1 MNEIIFNFL
10 IHLNEFVSTY
20 YIYSF
25 CLFLIISTL
34 YFTFS
39 LPGGIIILLSS
50 GFFFGFIGGF
60 FLNIISICLG
70 SLIFIIFSKT
80 LLRGL
85 FEKYYDKFSDKL
97 SEYIK
102 SSSYEYLILLRL
114 IIGPPLLF
122 QNICISLLN
131 ISKTKIFIT
140 SFIGF
145 TPTMLLFSYLGSYGS
160 NIIELK
166 SFTIT
171 DIFTTEI
178 LIIFSLIILFIFFR
192 IFFKKK

>member
-10 IHLNEFVSTY
+10 INLNEFVSTY

-25 CLFLIISTL
+25 CLFFIISTL

-80 LLRGL
+80 LLRGF
-85 FEKYYDKFSDKL
+85 FEKYYVKFSDKL
-97 SEYIK
+97 STYIK
-102 SSSYEYLILLRL
+102 SSSYEYLVLIRL

-131 ISKTKIFIT
+131 ISKTKILIT

-145 TPTMLLFSYLGSYGS
+145 TPSMLLFSYLGSHVS

-166 SFTIT
+166 AFTIA
-171 DIFTTEI
+171 DIFTSEI
-178 LIIFSLIILFIFFR
+178 IIIFVLIISILFFR
-192 IFFKKK
+192 IFIKK

>member
-1 MNEIIFNFL
+1 MNDIIFNFL
-10 IHLNEFVSTY
+10 INLNEFVTTY
-20 YIYSF
+20 YVYSF
-25 CLFLIISTL
+25 CLFFIISTL
-34 YFTFS
+34 FFTFS

-85 FEKYYDKFSDKL
+85 FEKYYVKFSDKL
-97 SEYIK
+97 STYIK
-102 SSSYEYLILLRL
+102 SSSYEYLILIRL

-131 ISKTKIFIT
+131 ISKTKILIT

-145 TPTMLLFSYLGSYGS
+145 APFMLLFSYLGSHVS

-166 SFTIT
+166 AFTIA
-171 DIFTTEI
+171 DIFTSEI
-178 LIIFSLIILFIFFR
+178 IIIFVLIISILFFR
-192 IFFKKK
+192 IFIKK

>member
-10 IHLNEFVSTY
+10 INLNEFVSTY
-20 YIYSF
+20 YIFSF
-25 CLFLIISTL
+25 CIFFIISTL

-60 FLNIISICLG
+60 FLNIISICFG

-80 LLRGL
+80 LIKGL
-85 FEKYYDKFSDKL
+85 FENYYVLFSDKL
-97 SEYIK
+97 STYIK
-102 SSSYEYLILLRL
+102 SSSYEYLILIRL

-131 ISKTKIFIT
+131 ISKTKILIT

-145 TPTMLLFSYLGSYGS
+145 TPLMLLFSYLGSHVS

-166 SFTIT
+166 AFTIA
-171 DIFTTEI
+171 DIFTSEI
-178 LIIFSLIILFIFFR
+178 IIIFVLIISILFFR
-192 IFFKKK
+192 IFIKK

>member
-10 IHLNEFVSTY
+10 INLNEFVSTY
-20 YIYSF
+20 YIFSF
-25 CLFLIISTL
+25 CVFFIISTL

-39 LPGGIIILLSS
+39 LPGGVIILLSS

-80 LLRGL
+80 LIKGL
-85 FEKYYDKFSDKL
+85 FEKYYVKFSDKI
-97 SEYIK
+97 SKYIK
-102 SSSYEYLILLRL
+102 SSSYEYLILIRL

-131 ISKTKIFIT
+131 ISKTKILIT

-145 TPTMLLFSYLGSYGS
+145 APLMLLFSYLGSHVS

-166 SFTIT
+166 AFTIA
-171 DIFTTEI
+171 DIFTSEI
-178 LIIFSLIILFIFFR
+178 IIIFVLIISILFFR
-192 IFFKKK
+192 IFIKK

>member
-10 IHLNEFVSTY
+10 INLNEFVSTY
-20 YIYSF
+20 YIFSF
-25 CLFLIISTL
+25 CLFFIISTL

-39 LPGGIIILLSS
+39 LPGGVIILLSS

-60 FLNIISICLG
+60 FLNIISICFG

-80 LLRGL
+80 LIKGL
-85 FEKYYDKFSDKL
+85 FEKYYVKFSDKL
-97 SEYIK
+97 STYIK
-102 SSSYEYLILLRL
+102 SSSYEYLILIRL

-131 ISKTKIFIT
+131 ISKTKILIT

-145 TPTMLLFSYLGSYGS
+145 TPLMLLFSYLGSHVS

-166 SFTIT
+166 SFTIA
-171 DIFTTEI
+171 DIFTSEI
-178 LIIFSLIILFIFFR
+178 IIIFVLIISILFFR
-192 IFFKKK
+192 IFIKK

>member
-10 IHLNEFVSTY
+10 INLNEFVSTY
-20 YIYSF
+20 YIFSF
-25 CLFLIISTL
+25 CIFFIISTL

-60 FLNIISICLG
+60 FLNIISICFG

-80 LLRGL
+80 LIKGL
-85 FEKYYDKFSDKL
+85 FEKYYVLFSDKL
-97 SEYIK
+97 STYIK
-102 SSSYEYLILLRL
+102 SSSYEYLILIRL

-131 ISKTKIFIT
+131 ISKTKILIT

-145 TPTMLLFSYLGSYGS
+145 TPLMLLFSYLGSHVS

-166 SFTIT
+166 AFTIA
-171 DIFTTEI
+171 DIFTSEI
-178 LIIFSLIILFIFFR
+178 IIIFVLIISILFFR
-192 IFFKKK
+192 IFIKK

>member
-10 IHLNEFVSTY
+10 INLNEFVSTY
-20 YIYSF
+20 YIFSF
-25 CLFLIISTL
+25 CVFFIISTL

-50 GFFFGFIGGF
+50 GFFFGFIWGF

-80 LLRGL
+80 LIKGL
-85 FEKYYDKFSDKL
+85 FEKYYVKFSDKL
-97 SEYIK
+97 STYIK
-102 SSSYEYLILLRL
+102 SSSYEYLILIRL

-131 ISKTKIFIT
+131 ISKTKILIT

-145 TPTMLLFSYLGSYGS
+145 TPLMLLFSYLGSHVS

-166 SFTIT
+166 AFTIA
-171 DIFTTEI
+171 DIFTSEI
-178 LIIFSLIILFIFFR
+178 IIIFVLIISILFFR
-192 IFFKKK
+192 IFIKK

>member
-10 IHLNEFVSTY
+10 INLNEFVSTY
-20 YIYSF
+20 YIVSF
-25 CLFLIISTL
+25 CLFFIISTL

-80 LLRGL
+80 LIKGL
-85 FEKYYDKFSDKL
+85 FEKYYVKFSDKL
-97 SEYIK
+97 STYIK
-102 SSSYEYLILLRL
+102 SSSYEYLILIRL

-131 ISKTKIFIT
+131 ISKTKILIT

-145 TPTMLLFSYLGSYGS
+145 APLMLLFSYLGSHVS

-166 SFTIT
+166 AFTIA
-171 DIFTTEI
+171 DIFTSEI
-178 LIIFSLIILFIFFR
+178 IIIFVLIISILFFR
-192 IFFKKK
+192 IFIKK

>member
-10 IHLNEFVSTY
+10 INLNEFVSTY

-25 CLFLIISTL
+25 CLFFIISTL

-80 LLRGL
+80 LLRGF
-85 FEKYYDKFSDKL
+85 FEKYYVKFSDKL
-97 SEYIK
+97 STYIK
-102 SSSYEYLILLRL
+102 SSSYEYLVLIRL

-131 ISKTKIFIT
+131 ISKTKILIT
-140 SFIGF
+140 SFIGLA
-145 TPTMLLFSYLGSYGS
+145 PLMLLFSYLGSHVS
-160 NIIELK
+160 NIIELE
-166 SFTIT
+166 SFRIA
-171 DIFTTEI
+171 DIFTSEI
-178 LIIFSLIILFIFFR
+178 IIIFVLIISILFFR
-192 IFFKKK
+192 IFIKK

>member
-10 IHLNEFVSTY
+10 INLNELVSTY
-20 YIYSF
+20 YIFSF
-25 CLFLIISTL
+25 CIFFIISTL

-60 FLNIISICLG
+60 FLNIISICFG
-70 SLIFIIFSKT
+70 SLIFIVFSKT
-80 LLRGL
+80 LIKGL
-85 FEKYYDKFSDKL
+85 FEKYYVLFSDKL
-97 SEYIK
+97 SAYIK
-102 SSSYEYLILLRL
+102 SSSYEYLILIRL

-131 ISKTKIFIT
+131 ISKTKILIT

-145 TPTMLLFSYLGSYGS
+145 TPSMLLFSYLGSHVS

-166 SFTIT
+166 AFTIA
-171 DIFTTEI
+171 DIFTFEI
-178 LIIFSLIILFIFFR
+178 IIIFVLIISILFFR
-192 IFFKKK
+192 IFIKK

>member
-10 IHLNEFVSTY
+10 INLNEFVSTY
-20 YIYSF
+20 YIFSF
-25 CLFLIISTL
+25 CLFFIISTL

-60 FLNIISICLG
+60 FLNIISICFG

-80 LLRGL
+80 LIKGL
-85 FEKYYDKFSDKL
+85 FEKYYVKFSDKL
-97 SEYIK
+97 STYIK
-102 SSSYEYLILLRL
+102 SSSYEYLILIRL

-131 ISKTKIFIT
+131 ISKTKILIT

-145 TPTMLLFSYLGSYGS
+145 TPLMLLFSYLGSHVS

-166 SFTIT
+166 AFTIA
-171 DIFTTEI
+171 DIFTSEI
-178 LIIFSLIILFIFFR
+178 IIIFVLIISILFFR
-192 IFFKKK
+192 IFIKK

>member
-1 MNEIIFNFL
+1 MNEIFFNYL
-10 IHLNEFVSTY
+10 INLNEFVSTY
-20 YIYSF
+20 YIFSF
-25 CLFLIISTL
+25 CLFFIISTL

-39 LPGGIIILLSS
+39 LPGGVIILLSS

-80 LLRGL
+80 LLRGF
-85 FEKYYDKFSDKL
+85 FEKYYVKFSDKL
-97 SEYIK
+97 STYIK
-102 SSSYEYLILLRL
+102 SSSYEYLVLIRL

-131 ISKTKIFIT
+131 ISKTKILIT

-145 TPTMLLFSYLGSYGS
+145 APLMLLFSYLGSHVS

-166 SFTIT
+166 AFTIA
-171 DIFTTEI
+171 DIFTSEI
-178 LIIFSLIILFIFFR
+178 IIIFVLIISILFFR
-192 IFFKKK
+192 IFIKK

>member
-10 IHLNEFVSTY
+10 INLNEFVSTY
-20 YIYSF
+20 YIFSF
-25 CLFLIISTL
+25 CVFFIISTL

-50 GFFFGFIGGF
+50 GFFFGFIGGGL
-60 FLNIISICLG
+60 LNIISICLG

-80 LLRGL
+80 LIKGL
-85 FEKYYDKFSDKL
+85 FEKYYVKFSDKL
-97 SEYIK
+97 STYIK
-102 SSSYEYLILLRL
+102 SSSYEYLILIRL

-131 ISKTKIFIT
+131 ISKTKILIT

-145 TPTMLLFSYLGSYGS
+145 TPLMLLFSYLGSHVS

-166 SFTIT
+166 AFTIA
-171 DIFTTEI
+171 DIFTSEI
-178 LIIFSLIILFIFFR
+178 IIIFVLIISILFFR
-192 IFFKKK
+192 IFIKK

>member
-1 MNEIIFNFL
+1 MNEIFFNYL
-10 IHLNEFVSTY
+10 INLNELVSAY

-25 CLFLIISTL
+25 CLFFIISTL

-39 LPGGIIILLSS
+39 LPGGIVILLSS

-85 FEKYYDKFSDKL
+85 FEKYYVKFSDKI
-97 SEYIK
+97 SKYIK
-102 SSSYEYLILLRL
+102 SSSYEYLILIRL

-131 ISKTKIFIT
+131 ISKTKILIT

-145 TPTMLLFSYLGSYGS
+145 TPLMLLFSYLGSHAS
-160 NIIELK
+160 NIIQLK
-166 SFTIT
+166 YFTIA
-171 DIFTTEI
+171 DIFTFEI
-178 LIIFSLIILFIFFR
+178 IIIFVLIILIIFFR
-192 IFFKKK
+192 IFIKK

>member
-10 IHLNEFVSTY
+10 INLNEFVSTY

-25 CLFLIISTL
+25 CLFFIISTL

-80 LLRGL
+80 LIKGL
-85 FEKYYDKFSDKL
+85 FEKYYVKFSDKL
-97 SEYIK
+97 STYIK
-102 SSSYEYLILLRL
+102 SSSYEYLVLIRL

-131 ISKTKIFIT
+131 ISKTKILIT

-145 TPTMLLFSYLGSYGS
+145 APLMLLFSYLGSHVS
-160 NIIELK
+160 NIIELNA
-166 SFTIT
+166 FTIA
-171 DIFTTEI
+171 DIFTSEI
-178 LIIFSLIILFIFFR
+178 IIIFVLIISILFFR
-192 IFFKKK
+192 IFIKK

>member
-1 MNEIIFNFL
+1 MNDIIFNFL
-10 IHLNEFVSTY
+10 INLNEFVSTY
-20 YIYSF
+20 YIFSF
-25 CLFLIISTL
+25 CLFFIISTL

-39 LPGGIIILLSS
+39 SPGGIIILLSS

-60 FLNIISICLG
+60 FLNIISICFG

-80 LLRGL
+80 LIKGL
-85 FEKYYDKFSDKL
+85 FEKYYVLFSDKL
-97 SEYIK
+97 STYIK
-102 SSSYEYLILLRL
+102 SSSYEYLILIRL

-131 ISKTKIFIT
+131 ISKTKILIT

-145 TPTMLLFSYLGSYGS
+145 TPSMLLFSYLGSHVS

-166 SFTIT
+166 AFTIA
-171 DIFTTEI
+171 DIFTSEI
-178 LIIFSLIILFIFFR
+178 IIIFVLIISILFFR
-192 IFFKKK
+192 IFIKK

>member
-10 IHLNEFVSTY
+10 INLNEFVSTY
-20 YIYSF
+20 YIFSF
-25 CLFLIISTL
+25 CIFFIISTL

-60 FLNIISICLG
+60 FLNIISICFG

-80 LLRGL
+80 LIKGL
-85 FEKYYDKFSDKL
+85 FEKYYVLFSDKL
-97 SEYIK
+97 STYIK
-102 SSSYEYLILLRL
+102 SSSYEYLILIRL

-131 ISKTKIFIT
+131 ISKTKILIT

-145 TPTMLLFSYLGSYGS
+145 TPLMLLFSYLGGHVS

-166 SFTIT
+166 AFTIA
-171 DIFTTEI
+171 DIFTSEI
-178 LIIFSLIILFIFFR
+178 IIIFVLIISILFFR
-192 IFFKKK
+192 IFIKK

>member
-10 IHLNEFVSTY
+10 INLNEFVSAY

-25 CLFLIISTL
+25 CLFFIISTL

-80 LLRGL
+80 LLRGF
-85 FEKYYDKFSDKL
+85 FEKYYVKFSDKL
-97 SEYIK
+97 STYIK
-102 SSSYEYLILLRL
+102 SSSYEYLILIRL

-131 ISKTKIFIT
+131 ISKTKILIT

-145 TPTMLLFSYLGSYGS
+145 APLMLLFSYLGSHVS

-166 SFTIT
+166 SFTIA
-171 DIFTTEI
+171 DIFTSEI
-178 LIIFSLIILFIFFR
+178 IIIFVLIILIIFFR
-192 IFFKKK
+192 IFIKK

>member
-10 IHLNEFVSTY
+10 INLNEFVSTY

-25 CLFLIISTL
+25 CLFFIISTL

-39 LPGGIIILLSS
+39 LPGGIIILLSA
-50 GFFFGFIGGF
+50 GFFFGFVGGF
-60 FLNIISICLG
+60 LLNIISISLG

-85 FEKYYDKFSDKL
+85 FEKYYVKFSDKL
-97 SEYIK
+97 SRYIK
-102 SSSYEYLILLRL
+102 SSSYEYLVLIRL

-131 ISKTKIFIT
+131 ISKTKILIT

-145 TPTMLLFSYLGSYGS
+145 APLMLLFSYLGSHVS

-166 SFTIT
+166 AFTIA
-171 DIFTTEI
+171 DIFTSEI
-178 LIIFSLIILFIFFR
+178 IIIFVLIISILFFR
-192 IFFKKK
+192 IFIKK

>member
-10 IHLNEFVSTY
+10 INLNEFVSTY
-20 YIYSF
+20 YIFSF
-25 CLFLIISTL
+25 CLFFIISTL

-50 GFFFGFIGGF
+50 GFFFGFIVGF

-85 FEKYYDKFSDKL
+85 FEKYYVKFSDKI
-97 SEYIK
+97 SKYIK
-102 SSSYEYLILLRL
+102 SSSYEYLILIRL

-131 ISKTKIFIT
+131 ISKTKILIT

-145 TPTMLLFSYLGSYGS
+145 APLMLLFSYLGSHVS

-166 SFTIT
+166 AFTIA
-171 DIFTTEI
+171 DIFTSEI
-178 LIIFSLIILFIFFR
+178 IIIFVLIISILFFR
-192 IFFKKK
+192 IFIKK

>member
-1 MNEIIFNFL
+1 MNEIIFDFL
-10 IHLNEFVSTY
+10 INLNEFVSTY

-25 CLFLIISTL
+25 CLFFIFSTL

-39 LPGGIIILLSS
+39 LSGGIMILLSS
-50 GFFFGFIGGF
+50 GFFFGFIEGF

-85 FEKYYDKFSDKL
+85 FEKYYVRFSDKL
-97 SEYIK
+97 TKYIN
-102 SSSYEYLILLRL
+102 SSSYEYLILIRL

-131 ISKTKIFIT
+131 ISKIKIFIT
-140 SFIGF
+140 TLIGF
-145 TPTMLLFSYLGSYGS
+145 APTMLLFSYLGSHFS

-166 SFTIT
+166 SFTIL
-171 DIFTTEI
+171 DIFTSEI
-178 LIIFSLIILFIFFR
+178 LIIFGLIILFIFFR
-192 IFFKKK
+192 IFFKKY

>member
-10 IHLNEFVSTY
+10 INLNEFVSTY
-20 YIYSF
+20 YIFSF
-25 CLFLIISTL
+25 CIFFIISTL

-60 FLNIISICLG
+60 FLNIISICFG

-80 LLRGL
+80 LIKGL
-85 FEKYYDKFSDKL
+85 FEKYYVLFSDKL
-97 SEYIK
+97 STYIK
-102 SSSYEYLILLRL
+102 SSSYEYLILIRL

-131 ISKTKIFIT
+131 ISKTKILIT

-145 TPTMLLFSYLGSYGS
+145 TPSMLLFSYLGSHVS

-166 SFTIT
+166 AFTIA
-171 DIFTTEI
+171 DIFTSEIIIIFI
-178 LIIFSLIILFIFFR
+178 LIISILFFR
-192 IFFKKK
+192 IFIKK

>member
-1 MNEIIFNFL
+1 MNDIIFNFL
-10 IHLNEFVSTY
+10 INLNEFVTTY

-25 CLFLIISTL
+25 CLFFIISTL

-80 LLRGL
+80 LIKGL
-85 FEKYYDKFSDKL
+85 FEKYYVKFSDKL
-97 SEYIK
+97 STYIK
-102 SSSYEYLILLRL
+102 SSSYEYLILIRL

-131 ISKTKIFIT
+131 ISKTKILIT

-145 TPTMLLFSYLGSYGS
+145 APLMLLFSYLGSHVS

-166 SFTIT
+166 AFTIA
-171 DIFTTEI
+171 DIFTSEI
-178 LIIFSLIILFIFFR
+178 IIIFVLIISILFFR
-192 IFFKKK
+192 IFIKK

>member
-10 IHLNEFVSTY
+10 INLNEFVSTY
-20 YIYSF
+20 YIFSF
-25 CLFLIISTL
+25 CLFFIISTL

-39 LPGGIIILLSS
+39 LPGGIIIFLSA

-80 LLRGL
+80 LIKVL
-85 FEKYYDKFSDKL
+85 FKKYYVKFSDKL
-97 SEYIK
+97 SKYIK
-102 SSSYEYLILLRL
+102 SSSYEYLILIRL

-122 QNICISLLN
+122 QNISISLLN
-131 ISKTKIFIT
+131 ISKTKILIT

-145 TPTMLLFSYLGSYGS
+145 TPLMLLFSYLGSHVS

-166 SFTIT
+166 AFTIA
-171 DIFTTEI
+171 DIFTSEI
-178 LIIFSLIILFIFFR
+178 IFIFVLIISILFFR
-192 IFFKKK
+192 IFIKK

>member
-1 MNEIIFNFL
+1 MNEIVFNFL
-10 IHLNEFVSTY
+10 IHLNEFISTY

-25 CLFLIISTL
+25 CLFFIISKL

-80 LLRGL
+80 LIKGL
-85 FEKYYDKFSDKL
+85 FEKYYVKFSDKL
-97 SEYIK
+97 STYIK
-102 SSSYEYLILLRL
+102 SSSYEYLILIRL

-131 ISKTKIFIT
+131 ISKTKILIT

-145 TPTMLLFSYLGSYGS
+145 TPLILLFSYLGSHAS

-166 SFTIT
+166 AFTIA
-171 DIFTTEI
+171 DIFTSEI
-178 LIIFSLIILFIFFR
+178 IIIFVLIISILFFR
-192 IFFKKK
+192 IFIKK

>member
-10 IHLNEFVSTY
+10 INLNEFVSTY
-20 YIYSF
+20 YIFSF
-25 CLFLIISTL
+25 CLFFIISTL

-80 LLRGL
+80 LIKGL
-85 FEKYYDKFSDKL
+85 FEKYYVKFSDKL
-97 SEYIK
+97 SKYIK

-114 IIGPPLLF
+114 IVGPPLLF

-131 ISKTKIFIT
+131 ISKTKILIT

-145 TPTMLLFSYLGSYGS
+145 APLMLLFSYLGSHVS

-166 SFTIT
+166 AFTIA
-171 DIFTTEI
+171 DIFTSEI
-178 LIIFSLIILFIFFR
+178 IIIFVLIISILFFR
-192 IFFKKK
+192 IFIKK

>member
-1 MNEIIFNFL
+1 MINFNDF
-10 IHLNEFVSTY
+10 ISTY

-50 GFFFGFIGGF
+50 GFFFGFIEGF

-85 FEKYYDKFSDKL
+85 FEKYYVRFSDSL
-97 SEYIK
+97 SKYIN
-102 SSSYEYLILLRL
+102 SSSYEYLILIRL
-114 IIGPPLLF
+114 IIGPPLLL

-140 SFIGF
+140 TFIGF
-145 TPTMLLFSYLGSYGS
+145 APLMLLFSYLGSHVS

-166 SFTIT
+166 SFTIA
-171 DIFTTEI
+171 DIFTLEI
-178 LIIFSLIILFIFFR
+178 LIIFGLIILFIFFR
-192 IFFKKK
+192 IFFKKY

>member
-10 IHLNEFVSTY
+10 INLNEFVSTY
-20 YIYSF
+20 YIFSF
-25 CLFLIISTL
+25 CLFFIISTL

-60 FLNIISICLG
+60 FLNIISMCLG

-80 LLRGL
+80 LIKGL
-85 FEKYYDKFSDKL
+85 FEKYYVKFSDKL
-97 SEYIK
+97 STYIK
-102 SSSYEYLILLRL
+102 SSSYEYLILIRL

-131 ISKTKIFIT
+131 ISKTKILIT

-145 TPTMLLFSYLGSYGS
+145 TPLMLLFSYLGSHVS

-166 SFTIT
+166 AFTIV
-171 DIFTTEI
+171 DIFTSEI
-178 LIIFSLIILFIFFR
+178 IIIFALIISILFFR
-192 IFFKKK
+192 IFIKK

>member
-10 IHLNEFVSTY
+10 INLNEFVSTY
-20 YIYSF
+20 YIFSF
-25 CLFLIISTL
+25 CLFFIISTL

-80 LLRGL
+80 LIRGL
-85 FEKYYDKFSDKL
+85 FEKYYVKFSDKL
-97 SEYIK
+97 STYIK
-102 SSSYEYLILLRL
+102 SSSYEYLILIRL

-131 ISKTKIFIT
+131 ISKTKILIT

-145 TPTMLLFSYLGSYGS
+145 APLMLLFSYLGSHVS

-166 SFTIT
+166 AFTIA
-171 DIFTTEI
+171 DIFTSEI
-178 LIIFSLIILFIFFR
+178 IIIFVLIISILFFR
-192 IFFKKK
+192 IFIKK

>member
-50 GFFFGFIGGF
+50 GFFFGFIEGF

-85 FEKYYDKFSDKL
+85 FEKYYVKFSDKL
-97 SEYIK
+97 SKYIK
-102 SSSYEYLILLRL
+102 SSSYEYLILIRL
-114 IIGPPLLF
+114 IIGPPLLI

-131 ISKTKIFIT
+131 ISKTKILIT

-145 TPTMLLFSYLGSYGS
+145 TPLMLLSSYLGSHVS
-160 NIIELK
+160 NIIALK
-166 SFTIT
+166 SFTIA
-171 DIFTTEI
+171 DLFSSEIRIIFASII
-178 LIIFSLIILFIFFR
+178 LIIFFR
-192 IFFKKK
+192 IFIKK

>member
-10 IHLNEFVSTY
+10 INLNEFVSTY
-20 YIYSF
+20 YIFSF
-25 CLFLIISTL
+25 CLFFIISTL

-80 LLRGL
+80 LIKGL
-85 FEKYYDKFSDKL
+85 FEKYYVKFSDKL
-97 SEYIK
+97 STYIK
-102 SSSYEYLILLRL
+102 SSSYEYLILIRL

-131 ISKTKIFIT
+131 ISKTKILIT
-140 SFIGF
+140 TFIGF
-145 TPTMLLFSYLGSYGS
+145 VPSILLFSYLGSHVS

-166 SFTIT
+166 SFTIA
-171 DIFTTEI
+171 DIFTSEI
-178 LIIFSLIILFIFFR
+178 IIIFVLIILIIFFR
-192 IFFKKK
+192 IFIKK

>member
-1 MNEIIFNFL
+1 MNEIIFDFL
-10 IHLNEFVSTY
+10 INLNEFVSTY

-25 CLFLIISTL
+25 CLFFIFSTL

-85 FEKYYDKFSDKL
+85 FKKYYDKFSDKL
-97 SEYIK
+97 SKYIK

-131 ISKTKIFIT
+131 ISKTKILIT

-145 TPTMLLFSYLGSYGS
+145 APLMLLFSYLGSHVS

-166 SFTIT
+166 AFTIA
-171 DIFTTEI
+171 DIFTSEI
-178 LIIFSLIILFIFFR
+178 IIIFVLIISILFFR
-192 IFFKKK
+192 IFIKK